1 MTNLECF
8 AAYAADFEKTFKDD
22 DWSRLERY
30 FAAEETA
37 FVKALKRRGRFVIPR
52 ATVLTSNRKLRTMT
66 LRRAVA
72 VLLPPALSATVSPTT

>member
-30 FAAEETA
+30 FAPDATYQ
-37 FVKALKRRGRFVIPR
+37 VKG
-52 ATVLTSNRKLRTMT
+52 
-66 LRRAVA
+66 
-72 VLLPPALSATVSPTT
+72 